1 MSQIDLQWFAA
12 EDEGRT
18 EKPSE
23 HSLQEAR
30 KKGEIAKSAELSSA
44 IVWLFAILLLIVLAP
59 WMETQ
64 FEQVLVYFFN
74 NINSRRVDDS
84 KFYYIFLFTF
94 LKMVLPFGLVGIT
107 AGVIA
112 NIVQNKGWL
121 FTPSKI
127 QPKFS
132 NIIPHVGRYL
142 KKTIFS
148 LQGVFN
154 IFKSILKVVIIS
166 VIAFFFIR
174 SDMEDTLNF
183 LHTGGIDLAQKQVGL
198 MTAKL
203 LVVSAVL
210 MVIIG
215 VADYIV
221 QRREFM
227 EQHKMSKQ
235 QVKEE
240 FKSLEGD
247 PETKARLERS
257 QREMLTQNI
266 RKAVSESDVVITN
279 PEHYAVALEWKKE
292 VADAPQVTAKGE
304 DMTAQTIKRIAR
316 ENDVPTVENRSLAR
330 GLYNDTQ
337 VGDVIP
343 VDYLKAIATVY
354 AQIGYMSKNKG

>member
-23 HSLQEAR
+23 HSLREAR
-30 KKGEIAKSAELSSA
+30 KKGEIAKSTELSSS

-59 WMETQ
+59 WMESE
-64 FEQVLVYFFN
+64 FEKVMVHFFN
-74 NINSRRVDDS
+74 NVNTKEVDDS
-84 KFYYIFLFTF
+84 RFYSVFLVTF
-94 LKMVLPFGLVGIT
+94 LKLVLPFGLVGIT

-132 NIIPHVGRYL
+132 NIVPHFGRYL
-142 KKTIFS
+142 KKTLFS
-148 LQGVFN
+148 FQGFFN
-154 IFKSILKVVIIS
+154 ILKSILKIVIIGF
-166 VIAFFFIR
+166 VAFFFIR

-183 LHTGGIDLAQKQVGL
+183 LHTGGIELAQKQLGL

-210 MVIIG
+210 MIVIG

-221 QRREFM
+221 QKREFI

-257 QREMLTQNI
+257 QREMLTQNL

-292 VADAPQVTAKGE
+292 LADAPQVTAKGE

-330 GLYNDTQ
+330 GLYNDTM
-337 VGDVIP
+337 VGDIIP

-354 AQIGYMSKNKG
+354 AQIGYMSKKKE